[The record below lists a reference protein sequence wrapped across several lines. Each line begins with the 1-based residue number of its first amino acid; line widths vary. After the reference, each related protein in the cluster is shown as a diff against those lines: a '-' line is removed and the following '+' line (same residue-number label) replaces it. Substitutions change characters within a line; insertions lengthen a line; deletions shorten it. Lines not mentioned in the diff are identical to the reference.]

1 MNITPK
7 PNFIQVF
14 SGECWLKDNKITC
27 ITDEKMKDEAYKI
40 EINDGETIITSKGEK
55 GKYYAELTLAQ
66 LERAG
71 KTPLCKI
78 EDEPEF
84 VYRGFMIDS
93 ARHMQTID
101 EIKAYITAA
110 ASFKMNVFHWHLCD
124 DQGYR
129 IESEKYPNLNKIG
142 SYRKC
147 HGFKS
152 DNMEPYGG
160 YFTKDEIRDVIA
172 FCKEKHIDVIPEI
185 DMPGHTCAIIASYPE
200 LTCRSN
206 ATVEVATDG
215 GIFRDILCAGKD
227 STLEFCYGLLD
238 EIADLFPY
246 EYIHL
251 GGDEAP
257 KARWCECADCQKRIK
272 DNNLKNEEELQGWF
286 TQMMIAHLRERGKKV
301 ICWNESLHSG
311 LIGKDDSII
320 CNWMDRKNYCSDF
333 ANKGGKVIAEDFY
346 HYYLDYEYG
355 MTPLKKTYEYNP
367 YFDGLN
373 SEGEKNILGVETPI
387 WTENV
392 KNFDRM
398 SYMCFPRLIA
408 VAEAGWTRRS
418 NKDYADFKVRVE
430 NQREYL
436 ASLGI
441 KQADK
446 KCWDPGVLVR
456 GKILLGRLKSILNPQ
471 AILVFLFPNKNIDL

>member
-14 SGECWLKDNKITC
+14 SGECWLKDNKTTY
-27 ITDEKMKDEAYKI
+27 ITDENLKDEAYKI

-78 EDEPEF
+78 EDEPQF
-84 VYRGFMIDS
+84 PYRGFMIDS
-93 ARHMQTID
+93 ARHMQTVD
-101 EIKAYITAA
+101 ELKAYITAA
-110 ASFKMNVFHWHLCD
+110 ASYKMNVFHWHLCD

-129 IESEKYPNLNKIG
+129 IESEKYPKLNEIG
-142 SYRKC
+142 SYRRC

-152 DNMEPYGG
+152 KVMEAYGG
-160 YFTKDEIRDVIA
+160 YYTKDEIRDIIA
-172 FCKEKHIDVIPEI
+172 FCKEKHIEVIPEI
-185 DMPGHTCAIIASYPE
+185 DMPGHTTAIIASYPE
-200 LTCRSN
+200 YSCRQKQ
-206 ATVEVATDG
+206 VEVEING

-227 STLEFCYGLLD
+227 KTLDFCYGLLD
-238 EIADLFPY
+238 EIIELFPSA
-246 EYIHL
+246 YIHL

-257 KARWCECADCQKRIK
+257 KARWCECPDCQKRIK
-272 DNNLKNEEELQGWF
+272 DEGLKDVEELQGWF
-286 TQMMIAHLRERGKKV
+286 TQKIIAYLREKGKKA

-367 YFDGLN
+367 LFEGLS
-373 SEGEKNILGVETPI
+373 SEGERNIIGVETPI
-387 WTENV
+387 WTEYV
-392 KNFDRM
+392 EDFDRM

-408 VAEAGWTRRS
+408 VAESGWTRRS
-418 NKDYADFKVRVE
+418 EKSYEDFVVRAE

-441 KQADK
+441 KQAPKD
-446 KCWDPGVLVR
+446 CWEPSIGER
-456 GKILLGRLKSILNPQ
+456 IKIGLGRLKSILNPH
-471 AILVFLFPNKNIDL
+471 AILVFLFPNKNID

>member
-1 MNITPK
+1 MNIIPK

-14 SGECWLKDNKITC
+14 SGECWLKDNKTTYF
-27 ITDEKMKDEAYKI
+27 TDEKMKDEAYII
-40 EINDGETIITSKGEK
+40 EIRDGETVITANGEK
-55 GKYYAELTLAQ
+55 GKYYAQLTLTQ
-66 LERAG
+66 LEEAG

-78 EDEPEF
+78 EDEPAF
-84 VYRGFMIDS
+84 PYRGFMIDS

-110 ASFKMNVFHWHLCD
+110 ASYKMNVFHWHLCD
-124 DQGYR
+124 DQGFR
-129 IESEKYPNLNKIG
+129 IESEKYPELNKIG

-152 DNMEPYGG
+152 KVMEPYGG
-160 YFTKDEIRDVIA
+160 YYTKDEIRDVIA
-172 FCKEKHIDVIPEI
+172 FCKEKFIEVIPEI
-185 DMPGHTCAIIASYPE
+185 DMPGHTSAIIATYPE
-200 LTCRSN
+200 LSCRN
-206 ATVEVATDG
+206 EKIDVVTEG

-227 STLEFCYGLLD
+227 KTLDFCYGLLD
-238 EIADLFPY
+238 EIIELFPG
-246 EYIHL
+246 EYIHI

-272 DNNLKNEEELQGWF
+272 DEKLENEEQLQGWF
-286 TQMMIAHLRERGKKV
+286 TQKIIAYLREKGKKA
-301 ICWNESLHSG
+301 ICWNESLNSG

-320 CNWMDRKNYCSDF
+320 CNWMDKKNACADF

-367 YFDGLN
+367 CFDGLN
-373 SEGEKNILGVETPI
+373 SEGEKNIIGVETPI
-387 WTENV
+387 WTEYV
-392 KNFDRM
+392 EDFDRM

-408 VAEAGWTRRS
+408 VAESGWTRNS
-418 NKDYADFKVRVE
+418 EKNYKDFVVRAE

-441 KQADK
+441 KQADR
-446 KCWDPGVLVR
+446 KCWDPGIGER
-456 GKILLGRLKSILNPQ
+456 IKISLGRLKSILNPH
-471 AILVFLFPNKNIDL
+471 AILVFLFPNKNID